1 MLRFPSFPL
10 IPFFFGAL
18 RSYLPSA
25 CWKISH
31 LYEGFSQLQTS
42 ICRGIN
48 LLCLIT
54 YSLYFRVI
62 LLRSYFDHH
71 KIAGSSVNG
80 DLPETLRTRASLVQV
95 IFTEWALQSFLRR
108 GIQKGRIPGVIS
120 GKKK

>member
-1 MLRFPSFPL
+1 MVRFPSFPL
-10 IPFFFGAL
+10 IPFCFGAKVL
-18 RSYLPSA
+18 LTLGLLENLPF
-25 CWKISH
+25 I
-31 LYEGFSQLQTS
+31 LGFSQLQTS

-80 DLPETLRTRASLVQV
+80 DLPETLRTQASLVQV